1 MTELILRRLG
11 LLALILLFVS
21 FMTFMIVNVLPGD
34 VTAVV
39 LGDTASPEQAQILR
53 ERLGLN
59 APVILRYLYWLAAML
74 HGDFGVSLVYN
85 QPISTMLAGRLFNS
99 MVLALLALA
108 VAIPVAIGLGV
119 IAAMYRGAAVDRL
132 ISAMTAFTFALPEF
146 VKGLA
151 LVLIFGIWLQWLPG
165 SSLLAPGENPLF
177 TPSVLILPVAVVA
190 ISMLPYFVQ
199 ITRAG
204 MIEAFASDY
213 VRTAIL
219 KGMPS
224 HVVALRHA
232 LRNGILPAVAVI
244 GMTLG
249 NALGGLVIVE
259 TVFSYSGIG
268 QLMVSAINSRDIP
281 IIQSTV
287 MIIAA
292 TYAIGNLLADLVSIA
307 LNPRLRG

>member
-1 MTELILRRLG
+1 MTELIVRRTG
-11 LLALILLFVS
+11 LLILILIVVS

-39 LGDTASPEQAQILR
+39 LGDTAPQEQVALLREKLGLNEPVFGRYANWLGDMVRGDFGTSLLYNVPVAPMLR
-53 ERLGLN
+53 ERL
-59 APVILRYLYWLAAML
+59 
-74 HGDFGVSLVYN
+74 
-85 QPISTMLAGRLFNS
+85 FNS
-99 MVLALLALA
+99 IILALLALGVAVPVSIVLGVLAAMHRDSVLDRAISALTA
-108 VAIPVAIGLGV
+108 VAF
-119 IAAMYRGAAVDRL
+119 
-132 ISAMTAFTFALPEF
+132 SLPEF

-151 LVLIFGIWLQWLPG
+151 LILVFGIWLQILPG
-165 SSLLAPGENPLF
+165 SSLLAPGQNPF
-177 TPSVLILPVAVVA
+177 TSPSVLVLPVAAVA
-190 ISMLPYFVQ
+190 IGMLPYFVQ

-204 MIEAFASDY
+204 MIEAFSSDY
-213 VRTAIL
+213 VRTAVL
-219 KGMPS
+219 KGLPRGM
-224 HVVALRHA
+224 VAYKHA

-268 QLMVSAINSRDIP
+268 QLMVSAINARDIP

-287 MIIAA
+287 MIVAA

-307 LNPRLRG
+307 LNPRLRH

>member
-1 MTELILRRLG
+1 MIELLVRRLG
-11 LLALILLFVS
+11 LLVLILLFVS

-53 ERLGLN
+53 ARLGLN
-59 APVILRYLYWLAAML
+59 EPVLLRYGTWLLAML
-74 HGDFGVSLVYN
+74 KGDFGVSLVYN
-85 QPISTMLAGRLFNS
+85 QPISVMLAGRLANS
-99 MVLALLALA
+99 MILALLAL
-108 VAIPVAIGLGV
+108 VLAIPFAIALGV
-119 IAAMYRGAAVDRL
+119 AAAMAPGSALDRL
-132 ISAMTAFTFALPEF
+132 ISAFTAVTFAVPEF

-151 LVLIFGIWLQWLPG
+151 LVLIFGIWLQVLPG
-165 SSLLAPGENPLF
+165 SSLLAPGENPLSN
-177 TPSVLILPVAVVA
+177 PSILVLPVVVVA

-213 VRTAIL
+213 VRTAVL
-219 KGMPS
+219 KGLPR
-224 HVVALRHA
+224 HVVALKHA

-268 QLMVSAINSRDIP
+268 QLMVSAISSRDIP

-292 TYAIGNLLADLVSIA
+292 TYAVGNLLADLVSIA
-307 LNPRLRG
+307 LNPRLRS